1 MSEPVYTT
9 AFSADHQM
17 ANIPETGS
25 TSICLRNLVNT
36 VWQNAEGVSRPR
48 PEGADAGR
56 SLLGRVATQRSES
69 HESFTWKGQ
78 HEITRNHRTPH
89 FVTTACV
96 NNVTLG
102 RPLSGSSLAFF
113 GRAQSQWPVASQR

>member
-56 SLLGRVATQRSES
+56 SLLDALQLNVLRVMKVSRGKANTKS
-69 HESFTWKGQ
+69 HE
-78 HEITRNHRTPH
+78 
-89 FVTTACV
+89 TTV
-96 NNVTLG
+96 LHT
-102 RPLSGSSLAFF
+102 SSLLPA
-113 GRAQSQWPVASQR
+113 